1 MYSCVAW
8 GSVIIVYE
16 KSHQN
21 LYTIIGKRF
30 EIKSRR
36 RYICDWVIL
45 FSFNFYNFHCEKI
58 PWYLKLHIP
67 KDMRLKFYLC
77 TLQLF
82 YFAYALNKTKQLFE
96 HNFQCSWTVNR
107 MRNDG
112 NYLYTLTS
120 LNQYVAS
127 IKPGAPCKMPIKSY

>member
-8 GSVIIVYE
+8 GSVISVYE
-16 KSHQN
+16 KNHQN
-21 LYTIIGKRF
+21 LYTIIGNRL
-30 EIKSRR
+30 ERKSRR
-36 RYICDWVIL
+36 RYM
-45 FSFNFYNFHCEKI
+45 YFHCENI

-67 KDMRLKFYLC
+67 NNMRLKFYLC

-82 YFAYALNKTKQLFE
+82 YFAYPWNKTKQLFE
-96 HNFQCSWTVNR
+96 HNFQCSGTVNR
-107 MRNDG
+107 MRNNG

-127 IKPGAPCKMPIKSY
+127 IKPGAPYKMAIKSY

>member
-1 MYSCVAW
+1 MYYWVAW

-16 KSHQN
+16 KIHQN
-21 LYTIIGKRF
+21 LYTIIEKQF
-30 EIKSRR
+30 EWKSRR
-36 RYICDWVIL
+36 RYIYNWVIL
-45 FSFNFYNFHCEKI
+45 FTFNFFYFHCEKI

-67 KDMRLKFYLC
+67 NNMRLKFYLC

-82 YFAYALNKTKQLFE
+82 YFAYPWNKTKQLFE
-96 HNFQCSWTVNR
+96 HNFQCSGTVNR
-107 MRNDG
+107 MRNNG

-127 IKPGAPCKMPIKSY
+127 IKPGAPYKMAIKSY